1 MNFSAYSIK
10 NPLVA
15 ILLFTLLTIGG
26 IIGFQKMKIEQFPQA
41 EFPAVITTVMLP
53 GSAPEQLENE
63 VAKKIENKLTNLE
76 GVKRMRTT
84 LQTSAVTVAVEFV
97 LEKDPQEALDEVR
110 SAIGE
115 MQSSLP
121 ADAKDPI
128 ISKFNLNAIPIQT
141 YTISS
146 TKMNESELS
155 WYVDNE
161 IDKLLSKIKGV
172 NNISRIGGIERI
184 ITVEADPNWL
194 NALQMNIGQLSEQ
207 VSALQRDASG
217 GASKVGGHTQTI
229 RVMGAVTNA
238 DELADLQ
245 IMTPTGNA
253 EYLSNIATITDGDD
267 EPHSMAK
274 LNDKTVVAFNVI
286 RTKDANTV
294 QLSKEVQASLAELQ
308 KKDPSL
314 TISKVYDSV
323 QYTEDNYKDS
333 MSMLIE
339 GGILAV
345 IVVFLFLMN
354 WRATVVATVALPLSV
369 IPAFLIMWQLDFSLN
384 MISLLA
390 LSLVIGVLVDDAIV
404 EIENIVRHL
413 RMGKTPMQAAIEA
426 ADEIGLAV
434 VATTL
439 TLIAVFLPTA
449 FMSGVVGKYFRQFGW
464 TASVAIFMS
473 LLVARLLT
481 PMMSAYILKPEKQK
495 AEKDGKVMQAYLKFV
510 NWAIHFRWLTLALV
524 IALFIGSIMLA
535 KTIPAE
541 FIPTNNI
548 DQTRVNIELTPDAN
562 LEDTTKVAE
571 QAYQAIKDIDGIES
585 VMSAIGQAQSRSGRS
600 HASATVNTASF
611 DVVLAPRDKRP
622 SKNEIEEEIIKA
634 LQIVPSARFEVGL
647 SSGGGSGYEFQL
659 SGNNPLVLNE
669 TVQKVMND
677 IRQLDKVIS
686 VTSDRSLPKPEL
698 KVIPDPLAM
707 ADKGVNTLQI
717 ANTLRIAT
725 SGDFEQN
732 LSKLNLDTRQIPI
745 VVRLPK
751 YARENVQQLE
761 NLYIKNGVR
770 IGDVAQLTFS
780 NGPSQI
786 KRYNRERSIKIT
798 VQSNALGEVKKQIN
812 AMPIMKNLPEGMTFN
827 LTGEAESQK
836 ELFKGFAMAMI
847 VGVFCIFGVLVLL
860 FHRILQPFTILM
872 ALPLSMGGAFVSLL
886 LTNSSLSLPSLI
898 GLVMLIG
905 IATKNSILLVDYAI
919 IAQNKL
925 GMKRNDALID
935 ACHKRVRPIIMTSIA
950 MGAGMLPLLFG
961 WGGADPSFRRPMAA
975 AVLGGLATSTILSLV
990 VIPVV
995 YTMMDDLSNLFK
1007 RRELEERHQL
1017 L

>member
-10 NPLVA
+10 NPIVA
-15 ILLFTLLTIGG
+15 ILFFTLLTIAG

-41 EFPAVITTVMLP
+41 EFPAVIATVMVP
-53 GSAPEQLENE
+53 GSAPEQMENE
-63 VAKKIENKLTNLE
+63 VAKKVENKIANLE
-76 GVKRMRTT
+76 GIKRIQTT
-84 LQTSAVTVAVEFV
+84 LQTGATTVSVEFV

-110 SAIGE
+110 SAMNEIKGE
-115 MQSSLP
+115 LP
-121 ADAKDPI
+121 ADAEDPI
-128 ISKFNLNAIPIQT
+128 VSKFDLNAIPIQT
-141 YTISS
+141 YSISS
-146 TKMNESELS
+146 SKMSESELS
-155 WYVDNE
+155 WYVDND
-161 IDKLLSKIKGV
+161 IDKRLSKIKGV
-172 NNISRIGGIERI
+172 GNISRIGGIERI
-184 ITVEADPNWL
+184 VTVEPDPNRL
-194 NALQMNIGQLSEQ
+194 NALQMNIGQLSQQ

-217 GASKVGGHTQTI
+217 GASKIGGHTQTI
-229 RVMGAVTNA
+229 RVMGAVNNA

-245 IMTPTGNA
+245 VMTPIGSS
-253 EYLSNIATITDGDD
+253 EYLSNLAIITDGDD
-267 EPHSMAK
+267 EAHSIAK
-274 LNDKTVVAFNVI
+274 LDDKTVVAFNVV

-294 QLSKEVQASLAELQ
+294 ELSKAVQASLAELQ

-314 TISKVYDSV
+314 TITKVYDTV
-323 QYTEDNYKDS
+323 QSTEDNYHDS
-333 MSMLIE
+333 MNMLIE

-354 WRATVVATVALPLSV
+354 WRATIVASIALPLSI
-369 IPAFLIMWQLDFSLN
+369 IPAFFVMWQLDFSLN

-390 LSLVIGVLVDDAIV
+390 LSLVVGVLVDDAIV

-413 RMGKTPMQAAIEA
+413 RMGKTPMQASLEA

-434 VATTL
+434 VATTF

-449 FMSGVVGKYFRQFGW
+449 FMSGVVGKYFRQFGL

-481 PMMSAYILKPEKQK
+481 PMMSAYILKPEKHK
-495 AEKDGKVMQAYLKFV
+495 EEKDGRIMKAYLTFV
-510 NWAIHFRWLTLALV
+510 SWAIRLRWLTLGLV
-524 IALFIGSIMLA
+524 IALFVGSVMLA

-541 FIPTNNI
+541 FIPANNI
-548 DQTRVNIELTPDAN
+548 NQTKVNIELTPDAN

-571 QAYQAIKDIDGIES
+571 QAYNAIKDIDGIES

-600 HASATVNTASF
+600 HSSSEVNKASF
-611 DVVLAPRDKRP
+611 DIVLAPRDKRP
-622 SKNEIEEEIIKA
+622 SKTEIEEKITQA
-634 LQIVPSARFEVGL
+634 LQEIPSARFEVGL

-659 SGNNPLVLNE
+659 SASSPRLLNE
-669 TVQKVMND
+669 TVQNVMND
-677 IRQLDKVIS
+677 IRQIDKVTS
-686 VTSDRSLPKPEL
+686 VTSNRSLPKPEL

-717 ANTLRIAT
+717 ANTLRVAT

-732 LSKLNLDTRQIPI
+732 LSKLNLDARQLPI
-745 VVRLPK
+745 IVRLPK
-751 YARENVQQLE
+751 YAREDVHQLE
-761 NLYIKNGVR
+761 NLYIKKGVR
-770 IGDVAQLTFS
+770 IGDVAQLVFS

-798 VQSNALGEVKKQIN
+798 VQSSNLGVVKKKIHLLSS
-812 AMPIMKNLPEGMTFN
+812 IKNLPDSMSFTE
-827 LTGEAESQK
+827 TGEAESQK
-836 ELFKGFAMAMI
+836 ELFQGFGMAML
-847 VGVFCIFGVLVLL
+847 VGVFCIFGVLILL

-872 ALPLSMGGAFVSLL
+872 ALPLSMGGAFVSLI
-886 LTNSSLSLPSLI
+886 LTKSSLSLPSLI

-925 GMKRNDALID
+925 GMRRNDALID

-975 AVLGGLATSTILSLV
+975 AVVGGLATSTILSLV

-995 YTMMDDLSNLFK
+995 YTIMDDLSNLFK
-1007 RRELEERHQL
+1007 KQQPEEIHQL